1 MHLVRLGSISCL
13 SVLLLSGCL
22 NDSKDTSVASSSS
35 SSSVV
40 STVTFSGISAVDSVF
55 PQTAYPLTL
64 AAQTLPLTSDQRAII
79 STKSINAYG
88 ITSNIDF
95 VSIMKTGDI
104 DPAGG
109 GAVWGQAINYLGDP
123 LPSYTGASV
132 TLNSKKVSYS
142 VDHSTLIPYETKLFS
157 ISQFEESAG
166 FMYITELNQDKVTGK
181 LTAVATKP
189 IDLSSIYG
197 GFTFCAGM
205 PTPWNTHLGGEEYPV
220 DAKFFDANTYSV
232 SNTAAVSQGAT
243 STNPVLNVNST
254 FDKYLEYWDISSASP
269 ATILANRDA
278 RLANSSIYRAGYPVE
293 VEVVGSSL
301 GTAKT
306 AANTHA
312 TKHYAMGRM
321 AWELAY
327 VMPDN
332 KTVYAGIDGAN
343 QGYFKFVASNA
354 QDLSAGRLSVAKLT
368 QTSSTGGGEFAI
380 TWLDMGYAT
389 NAEID
394 SYISK
399 GITFSDMFDY
409 AAPDASYNCPVG
421 YSPVEANFSY
431 SSTKKPAEVGECV
444 KLKTTS
450 TLDDS
455 STMTAAMI
463 KKAASRLEPLRY
475 AATLG
480 ATLEFNK
487 FEGVTFDSKRNK
499 LYVAI
504 SAISKGMS
512 NPALIKDSTGAKAS
526 DHIQITENLCGGVYQ
541 LSVDSSYTTTT
552 MSSLTLGAYKTY
564 SNGQQCDLDKVAM
577 PDNVAMGPTRDIL
590 LIAQDS
596 DWESSVKS
604 HQNDVLWAYS
614 LTDGV
619 LTRLLSSPV
628 GAEVTSPWYYHNLNG
643 WDYLTVVVQHPYG
656 EGLDSTQLLGFT
668 TEEDKNLAKRATF
681 GYIGPIR
688 TFNEK

>member
-1 MHLVRLGSISCL
+1 MYTKNIASVSCL
-13 SVLLLSGCL
+13 SILLLSGCSI
-22 NDSKDTSVASSSS
+22 DSDESASASSSS

-40 STVTFSGISAVDSVF
+40 STVTFSSISAVDSAF
-55 PQTAYPLTL
+55 PQTTYPLTL
-64 AAQTLPLTSDQRAII
+64 AAQTLPLTSDQRAIL
-79 STKSINAYG
+79 STKSLNAYG
-88 ITSNIDF
+88 VISNIDF
-95 VSIMKTGDI
+95 VSIMKTGDA

-109 GAVWGQAINYLGDP
+109 DAVWGQAVNYLGDA
-123 LPSYTGASV
+123 LPNYTGASV

-142 VDHSTLIPYETKLFS
+142 VDHSTLIPYGTKLFS

-166 FMYITELNQDKVTGK
+166 FMYITELKQDSATGK
-181 LTAVATKP
+181 LSAVATKP
-189 IDLSSIYG
+189 VDLSSIYG

-205 PTPWNTHLGGEEYPV
+205 PTPWNSHLGGEEYPI
-220 DAKFFDANTYSV
+220 DAKFYDANTYSV
-232 SNTAAVSQGAT
+232 SNDAAVLQGAT

-254 FDKYLEYWDISSASP
+254 FDKYLQYWDASSASP
-269 ATILANRDA
+269 ATTSSNRDA
-278 RLANSSIYRAGYPVE
+278 RLANTSIYRAGYPVE
-293 VEVVGSSL
+293 VSVVGSSL
-301 GTAKT
+301 GTGKT
-306 AANTHA
+306 AANTRA

-332 KTVYAGIDGAN
+332 KTVYAGVDGAN

-368 QTSSTGGGEFAI
+368 QTSATDGGAFTV

-394 SYISK
+394 SFISR

-409 AAPDASYNCPVG
+409 VAPDASYNCPVG
-421 YSPVEANFSY
+421 YTPVEANFSY

-450 TLDDS
+450 TLDDG

-463 KKAASRLEPLRY
+463 KKAASRLEPSRY

-499 LYVAI
+499 LYVAV

-512 NPALIKDSTGAKAS
+512 NPALTKDSAGAKAS

-541 LSVDSSYTTTT
+541 LAVDSSYTTTT
-552 MSSLTLGAYKTY
+552 MSPLTLGAYKTY

-590 LIAQDS
+590 LIGEDS
-596 DWESSVKS
+596 DWESAVKS

-614 LTDGV
+614 LTTGT
-619 LTRLLSSPV
+619 LTRVLSSPV
-628 GAEVTSPWYYHNLNG
+628 GAEVTSPWYYHNING
-643 WDYLTVVVQHPYG
+643 WDYLAVVVQHPYG
-656 EGLDSTQLLGFT
+656 EGLDATQLLGFT
-668 TEEDKNLAKRATF
+668 TDVDKNMAMRATF

-688 TFNEK
+688 TFSEK